1 MLISFPEPLLI
12 MITIVM
18 MIGSLLLILIP
29 SIPVTAL
36 EWAIA
41 IVFGAMTGFH
51 RLTPFAGVLITVMM
65 ILGISSGVWMPL
77 FGLKGRNVSC
87 LSLVAFFIGMII
99 GTPVPIVGN
108 FLGGMVAVF
117 LVEFVRTGDHE
128 HAFNSGEST
137 FWVVLASMFVEFLMA
152 VTVVITTIISIMM
165 TAS

>member
-1 MLISFPEPLLI
+1 MLIDFPEPLLI

-18 MIGSLLLILIP
+18 MIGSLFLILIP

-41 IVFGAMTGFH
+41 IIFGAMTTFT
-51 RLTPFAGVLITVMM
+51 RLPPLAALIITVMM

-77 FGLKGRNVSC
+77 FGLKGRKVSC

-99 GTPVPIVGN
+99 GTPVPIVGS
-108 FLGGMVAVF
+108 FLGGMAAVF
-117 LVEFVRTGDHE
+117 LVEFVRTGDHD
-128 HAFNSGEST
+128 HAFDSSESA

-152 VTVVITTIISIMM
+152 VTVVITTIISIMI
-165 TAS
+165 TA